1 MASKH
6 EYRSASLPKL
16 VGKHEAPGK
25 KKKQHSTL
33 SAKGPLLTPKVSAST
48 EDLTPR
54 DPSDQADIA
63 VGWYCILN

>member
-33 SAKGPLLTPKVSAST
+33 SAKGPLSTPKVSAST